1 MNSLSKYKEI
11 HFVGIGGIGMSA
23 IAHVLKKMDIK
34 VSGSDL
40 GVNKN
45 VENLKN
51 IGVIVY
57 QGHSAEN
64 IKANTDCVVVTSAV
78 RENNPE
84 VVRAKQRNIPVLRRA
99 QMLSLISNQR
109 NTVAVAGSHGKTTTS
124 CYLAE
129 LLQNLDLDPTFMVG
143 GVLKGVDNNAHLGS
157 DLTVIEADES
167 DSSFHYLE
175 SKYSIITNI
184 DNDHVDFYGSFEKL
198 KEAFKKF
205 IHDHVDTSIVNFDDQ
220 IIKDMITQ
228 KSNIIS
234 FGSKSDE
241 DYNFK
246 IKKMKFGQS
255 EFLLSFKGEEHLV
268 ETNVTGDYNISN
280 LVGAIAY
287 ALEHGCDI
295 EKVKKAVKHLS
306 GIKRRYDVLYK
317 SEKRVIIDDYAH
329 HPTEI
334 EKLISAVKMDY
345 PGYKLKVFFE
355 PHRFTRTK
363 NFWDEFTVCFKQ
375 SDEFYL
381 FPIYP
386 ASEDEIKGINS
397 KVLLKDII
405 NKDKSFISSLDEI
418 PRLLE
423 EQDGQEVV
431 LSLGAGPISAKFREV
446 LNVGGI

>member
-1 MNSLSKYKEI
+1 MNSLISYKEI

-23 IAHVLKKMDIK
+23 IAHVLKEMGIK

-40 GVNKN
+40 GINKN
-45 VENLKN
+45 IESLKK
-51 IGVIVY
+51 IGVVVY

-84 VVRAKQRNIPVLRRA
+84 VTRARQRNIPVLKRA
-99 QMLSLISNQR
+99 QMLSMITNQR

-129 LLQNLDLDPTFMVG
+129 LLQSLELNPTFIVG
-143 GVLKGVDNNAHLGS
+143 GVLKSIDNNAQLGG
-157 DLTVIEADES
+157 DLTVVEADES
-167 DSSFHYLE
+167 DSSFHYLK

-205 IHDHVDTSIVNFDDQ
+205 IHEHVDTSIVNFDDQ
-220 IIKDMITQ
+220 IIKDMITK
-228 KSNIIS
+228 KSKVIS
-234 FGSKSDE
+234 FGSKSGE

-255 EFLLSFKGEEHLV
+255 EFLLSFKGKEHLI

-287 ALEHGCDI
+287 AIEQGCDI
-295 EKVKKAVKHLS
+295 EKIKTATKKLS
-306 GIKRRYDVLYK
+306 GIKRRYDILYK
-317 SEKRVIIDDYAH
+317 SENRVIIDDYAH

-334 EKLISAVKMDY
+334 EKLINAVRMDY
-345 PGYKLKVFFE
+345 PGYKLRVFFE

-386 ASEDEIKGINS
+386 ASEDQIKGISS
-397 KVLLKDII
+397 KILLKDII
-405 NKDKSFISSLDEI
+405 NKEKSYVASLDEI
-418 PRLLE
+418 PHLLE
-423 EQDGQEVV
+423 EHDGQEVV

-446 LNVGGI
+446 LSVGGI